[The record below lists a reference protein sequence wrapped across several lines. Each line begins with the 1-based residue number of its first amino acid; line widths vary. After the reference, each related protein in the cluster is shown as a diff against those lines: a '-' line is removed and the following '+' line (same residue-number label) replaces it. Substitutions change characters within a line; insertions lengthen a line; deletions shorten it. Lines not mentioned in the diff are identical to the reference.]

1 MLDVLLAVPAML
13 RRGVPSQGTMT
24 ADLHIYRSALNS
36 DEVASLWAGN
46 TYQSSLEVW
55 APLTGAEP
63 PTTNLAQSMTALRA
77 A

>member
-1 MLDVLLAVPAML
+1 
-13 RRGVPSQGTMT
+13 MT

-63 PTTNLAQSMTALRA
+63 TTNRAQSMAALRA

>member
-1 MLDVLLAVPAML
+1 MALPATEA
-13 RRGVPSQGTMT
+13 RVSAQGTMT

-55 APLTGAEP
+55 APLTGGAEP
-63 PTTNLAQSMTALRA
+63 PTTNRAQSMTALRA

>member
-55 APLTGAEP
+55 APLIGAEL
-63 PTTNLAQSMTALRA
+63 PTTNRAQSMTALRA

>member
-1 MLDVLLAVPAML
+1 
-13 RRGVPSQGTMT
+13 MT

-63 PTTNLAQSMTALRA
+63 PTTNRAQSMTALRA